1 MTAAWGEGHAQ
12 ILRLI
17 SGPGHCVCRW
27 SFNSTQLS
35 FPSRYQRPFEFSNGC
50 GQYTTYN
57 AIFTDCAPDGRLS
70 FQTCMGRT
78 ESAILGGTLQKFW
91 KLKETHTYTFTV
103 SKTHMRACVR
113 AFMPKAYILILAV
126 SRFSSPDCLNKT
138 VVAVVIIKHICRYRD
153 GNLMGSILKRKL

>member
-1 MTAAWGEGHAQ
+1 MGGGPRDPTAK
-12 ILRLI
+12 LRAR
-17 SGPGHCVCRW
+17 GHCVCRW

-50 GQYTTYN
+50 GQYTTCTMQLLN
-57 AIFTDCAPDGRLS
+57 FTDCAPDGRLS

-113 AFMPKAYILILAV
+113 AFMPKAYILIMAV
-126 SRFSSPDCLNKT
+126 SRFSCPDCF
-138 VVAVVIIKHICRYRD
+138 
-153 GNLMGSILKRKL
+153 NLFEQNCCCCGISNTSAGIATAI